1 MNHQKKKEQQK
12 IQTSV
17 LAHQENEQQH
27 IGHLKTQEI
36 FVETSNPYFQPTH
49 PESSSNPR
57 TIKAIANAQSR
68 PIALLYA
75 KGHISKAQYKAAE
88 RFYVYW
94 RQSQA
99 DFHMSPDYTREKV
112 EGSQG
117 YTHPIERQI
126 EASNHLKAIK
136 IILGILGYSLVEKVV
151 GYDQAIKE
159 LSTSKR
165 KQNSLA
171 DHLRDCLDLL
181 AFQWGYANHK
191 SAEFFPASNKTRSKQ
206 QESI

>member
-1 MNHQKKKEQQK
+1 MKDQETKKNKE
-12 IQTSV
+12 
-17 LAHQENEQQH
+17 EQH

-36 FVETSNPYFQPTH
+36 PIETSNPYFQPTH

-57 TIKAIANAQSR
+57 TIKAITNIQSR

-99 DFHMSPDYTREKV
+99 DLHMSPDYTREKV
-112 EGSQG
+112 ENSQG

-126 EASNHLKAIK
+126 EASNHLKTIK
-136 IILGILGYSLVEKVV
+136 VDLGVLGYSLVEKVV
-151 GYDQAIKE
+151 GYGQAIKE
-159 LSTSKR
+159 LNDSKR

-181 AFQWGYANHK
+181 AFHWGYANHK
-191 SAEFFPASNKTRSKQ
+191 DSQ
-206 QESI
+206 

>member
-1 MNHQKKKEQQK
+1 MKDQETKKNKE
-12 IQTSV
+12 
-17 LAHQENEQQH
+17 EQH

-36 FVETSNPYFQPTH
+36 PVETSNPYFQPTH

-57 TIKAIANAQSR
+57 TIKAITNIQSH

-94 RQSQA
+94 RQNQA
-99 DFHMSPDYTREKV
+99 DLHMSPDYTREKV
-112 EGSQG
+112 ENSQG

-126 EASNHLKAIK
+126 EASNHLKTIK
-136 IILGILGYSLVEKVV
+136 VDLGVLGYSLVEKVV
-151 GYDQAIKE
+151 GYGQAIKE
-159 LSTSKR
+159 LSDSKR

-181 AFQWGYANHK
+181 AFHWGYANRRD
-191 SAEFFPASNKTRSKQ
+191 SQ
-206 QESI
+206 

>member
-1 MNHQKKKEQQK
+1 MSHKDQRKSKTSCHAQYGEENQQ
-12 IQTSV
+12 
-17 LAHQENEQQH
+17 

-36 FVETSNPYFQPTH
+36 MIETHNPYFQPTH
-49 PESSSNPR
+49 PESASNPR
-57 TIKAIANAQSR
+57 TVKAIANAKGR

-88 RFYVYW
+88 RFYIYW
-94 RQSQA
+94 RQSQS
-99 DFHMSPDYTREKV
+99 DLHMSPDYMREKV
-112 EGSQG
+112 ACSQD

-126 EASNHLKAIK
+126 EASNHLKTVK
-136 IILGILGYSLVEKVV
+136 IHLGILGYSLVEKVV
-151 GYDQAIKE
+151 GYDQAIKD

-181 AFQWGYANHK
+181 AFYWGYTNREH
-191 SAEFFPASNKTRSKQ
+191 SE
-206 QESI
+206 

>member
-1 MNHQKKKEQQK
+1 MKDQETRKNKEDPKNKTQTFPLSHQDKEK
-12 IQTSV
+12 
-17 LAHQENEQQH
+17 QH

-36 FVETSNPYFQPTH
+36 PVETSNPYFQPTH

-75 KGHISKAQYKAAE
+75 KGHLSKAQYKAAE

-99 DFHMSPDYTREKV
+99 DLHMSPDYAREKV
-112 EGSQG
+112 ENSQG

-126 EASNHLKAIK
+126 EASNHLKTIK
-136 IILGILGYSLVEKVV
+136 VDLGVLGYSLVEKVV
-151 GYDQAIKE
+151 GYGQAIKE
-159 LSTSKR
+159 LNASKR

-181 AFQWGYANHK
+181 AFHWGYANRK
-191 SAEFFPASNKTRSKQ
+191 DSQ
-206 QESI
+206 

>member
-1 MNHQKKKEQQK
+1 MNYKNKKK
-12 IQTSV
+12 IQISF
-17 LAHQENEQQH
+17 LSQSGEEKHK

-36 FVETSNPYFQPTH
+36 SFETSNPYFQPLH

-88 RFYVYW
+88 RFYIYW
-94 RQSQA
+94 RQSQS
-99 DFHMSPDYTREKV
+99 DLHMSPDYTREKV
-112 EGSQG
+112 ACSQG

-126 EASNHLKAIK
+126 EASNHLKTIK
-136 IILGILGYSLVEKVV
+136 IHLGILGYSLVEKVV
-151 GYDQAIKE
+151 GYDQAIKD
-159 LSTSKR
+159 LSASKR

-181 AFQWGYANHK
+181 AFHWGYANRKH
-191 SAEFFPASNKTRSKQ
+191 SE
-206 QESI
+206 

>member
-1 MNHQKKKEQQK
+1 MKHPHKTDNKDERNPTVSLSHPR
-12 IQTSV
+12 
-17 LAHQENEQQH
+17 QEKQPL
-27 IGHLKTQEI
+27 GHLKTQEI
-36 FVETSNPYFQPTH
+36 TIETSNPYFQSSH
-49 PESSSNPR
+49 PESANNPR
-57 TIKAIANAQSR
+57 TIKATANAHSR

-94 RQSQA
+94 RHSQA
-99 DFHMSPDYTREKV
+99 DLHMSPDYRREKV
-112 EGSQG
+112 ESSQG
-117 YTHPIERQI
+117 YIHPIERQI
-126 EASNHLKAIK
+126 EASNHLKTVK
-136 IILGILGYSLVEKVV
+136 VHLGILGYSLVEKVV

-181 AFQWGYANHK
+181 AFHWGYA
-191 SAEFFPASNKTRSKQ
+191 TRKDL
-206 QESI
+206 

>member
-1 MNHQKKKEQQK
+1 MNHQEKKTHQEEQKNNTQTFFSAQHKEGKEQ
-12 IQTSV
+12 
-17 LAHQENEQQH
+17 
-27 IGHLKTQEI
+27 IGHLKTQE
-36 FVETSNPYFQPTH
+36 FALETSNPYFQPTH

-75 KGHISKAQYKAAE
+75 KGHLSKAQYRAAE

-94 RQSQA
+94 RQNQA
-99 DFHMSPDYTREKV
+99 DLHMSPDYTREKV
-112 EGSQG
+112 ESSQG

-126 EASNHLKAIK
+126 EASKHLQKVK
-136 IILGILGYSLVEKVV
+136 VLLGVLGYALVEKVV

-159 LSTSKR
+159 LSDSKR

-181 AFQWGYANHK
+181 AFHWGYANHK
-191 SAEFFPASNKTRSKQ
+191 SSQ
-206 QESI
+206 